1 MGKEPNDMAVVA
13 LGTFILASI
22 AIIFAMALM
31 ALPAAAILGLL
42 SVLGVL
48 SFSLLN
54 YIIVLGCCCALFIL
68 IK

>member
-1 MGKEPNDMAVVA
+1 MAVVA
-13 LGTFILASI
+13 LGTFIMVSI
-22 AIIFAMALM
+22 AIIFVTALM

-54 YIIVLGCCCALFIL
+54 YTIVLGCCCALLIL
-68 IK
+68 TK